1 MARRRRRPRH
11 GHPLRHCGALRRF
24 PPPRRPRRTLQR
36 TRLVADVPQPAD
48 PIADTMFGVD
58 PRALPT
64 DEHCQHLSITMPAQ
78 SSPALL
84 PVMVWIHGGGYATGS
99 GDLAAMDPATL
110 VAEQDVVV
118 TVTYRL
124 GLLGFIQSESGP
136 KANLGLPDQREAFR
150 WIRRNISAFGGD
162 PHNVTAFGQSAG
174 AAALVDLM
182 ATENAASLFTR
193 AIIQSAP
200 LGIMRGRER
209 LNRAVSR
216 RANAIRATTP
226 IAAVA
231 DVQADVIRA
240 GAPFGLKSGMPSLRG
255 TDIRPSRRSTMST
268 PHGGRRLPASMCSLA
283 APPKKRDCSS
293 RFSPGRPAGS
303 GCLSSAASSNA
314 ASWPSAPGRCIRGE
328 LASSP
333 DVTAGQ
339 ADG

>member
-1 MARRRRRPRH
+1 MRQALSAVQPVARISRGCATTAVEPVSPTRASGDEPETEGNGFRLPDEHATHQGPRGVSRSAPGLRWVRRWPCPPARPR
-11 GHPLRHCGALRRF
+11 CSA
-24 PPPRRPRRTLQR
+24 PRCRPG
-36 TRLVADVPQPAD
+36 PATVR
-48 PIADTMFGVD
+48 I
-58 PRALPT
+58 L
-64 DEHCQHLSITMPAQ
+64 
-78 SSPALL
+78 
-84 PVMVWIHGGGYATGS
+84 
-99 GDLAAMDPATL
+99 DPATL

-136 KANLGLPDQREAFR
+136 KANLGLLDQREAFH
-150 WIRRNISAFGGD
+150 WTRRNISAFGGD

-182 ATENAASLFTR
+182 ATENTASLFTR
-193 AIIQSAP
+193 AITQSAP

-226 IAAVA
+226 IAADA

-240 GAPFGLKSGMPSLRG
+240 GAPFGLKGGMPIAPQYG
-255 TDIRPSRRSTMST
+255 YP
-268 PHGGRRLPASMCSLA
+268 PLPAEHDVDA
-283 APPKKRDCSS
+283 AGRKTAPRIDVLIGSTSEEARLFLPVLPGPARWFRMPLLGRILERGIVAFCTWAVYS
-293 RFSPGRPAGS
+293 RG
-303 GCLSSAASSNA
+303 
-314 ASWPSAPGRCIRGE
+314 

-333 DVTAGQ
+333 DDTAGQ